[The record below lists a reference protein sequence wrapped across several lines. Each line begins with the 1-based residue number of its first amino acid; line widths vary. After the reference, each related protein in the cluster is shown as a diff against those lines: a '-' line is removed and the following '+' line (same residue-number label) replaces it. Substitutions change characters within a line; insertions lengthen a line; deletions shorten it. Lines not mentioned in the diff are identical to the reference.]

1 MKITTLQILIACLV
15 ALALFLIAV
24 FRQRKPRPLDGRLY
38 KRTRLMNHS
47 EQRLFQKLK
56 MAFPDYYIFPQI
68 PFSCIATPKQYN
80 QKLFWKINQKRV
92 DFLLC
97 NQQLEALLII
107 ELDGPIHK
115 SKKQS
120 DKERDKFFK
129 CIGLNTLRIDVEAL
143 KALDLETLKKQIW
156 EKIKN

>member
-1 MKITTLQILIACLV
+1 MFSLKSPFLV
-15 ALALFLIAV
+15 L
-24 FRQRKPRPLDGRLY
+24 P
-38 KRTRLMNHS
+38 
-47 EQRLFQKLK
+47 
-56 MAFPDYYIFPQI
+56 
-68 PFSCIATPKQYN
+68 PKQYN

-143 KALDLETLKKQIW
+143 KALDLETLKKQVW